1 MALYEPGAAFV
12 AEPGKVVTGLEAI
25 REVIGAVIATKPQ
38 IDIEVEQVIQSG
50 DVALLH
56 ARYTLKGTGL
66 DGKPTEMSGAAAPRS
81 CVGRPTVAGAS
92 SSTTPL
98 GPANLAAWAN
108 RLRRD

>member
-25 REVIGAVIATKPQ
+25 REVIGAFIATKPQ

-56 ARYTLKGTGL
+56 ARYTLKGTGP
-66 DGKPTEMSGAAAPRS
+66 DGKPTEMSGRS
-81 CVGRPTVAGAS
+81 AEVVRWQADGSWRFIIDNPFGTG
-92 SSTTPL
+92 
-98 GPANLAAWAN
+98 
-108 RLRRD
+108 